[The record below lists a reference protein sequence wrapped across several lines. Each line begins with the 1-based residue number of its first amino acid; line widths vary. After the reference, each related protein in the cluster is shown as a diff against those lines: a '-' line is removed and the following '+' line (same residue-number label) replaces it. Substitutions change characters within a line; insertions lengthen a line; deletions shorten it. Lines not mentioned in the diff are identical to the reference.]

1 MTNLHV
7 FKDPDALANAVADDL
22 AARARESVAARG
34 TFSVAL
40 SGGSTPARLFDVL
53 AARGRSALPWH
64 ATEIWWGDERTV
76 PPDDPESNYGMAAK
90 HLLTPLHIPPE
101 RIHRMPGELDPQVAA
116 REYELDLTGAL
127 GVPPAIDYV
136 LLGMGP
142 DGHTASLFPNS
153 PGLKDDA
160 HWVIANPVDSPV
172 AGGKTTRL
180 TLTLPA
186 IGAARH
192 TRFVVAGKDKAE
204 RLAAVLEG
212 PPSAYPSQLVGGD
225 DVQWFVDAAAAS
237 KLRNPA

>member
-1 MTNLHV
+1 MTNVHV
-7 FKDPDALANAVADDL
+7 YKDPDALAHAAADDL
-22 AARARESVAARG
+22 AARAREAIAAHGR
-34 TFSVAL
+34 FSVAL

-53 AARGRSALPWH
+53 AARGRDALPWH

-76 PPDDPESNYGMAAK
+76 PPDHPDSNYRMTAK

-116 REYELDLTGAL
+116 REYEVTLTGAL
-127 GVPPAIDYV
+127 GTPPEFDYV
-136 LLGMGP
+136 MLGMGP
-142 DGHTASLFPNS
+142 DGHTASLFPGS
-153 PGLKDDA
+153 PGLKEA
-160 HWVIANPVDSPV
+160 ARFVIANPVDSPV

-192 TRFVVAGKDKAE
+192 TRFLVTGKDKAE
-204 RLAAVLEG
+204 RLAAVIDG
-212 PPSAYPSQLVGGD
+212 APDAYPAQLVGGA

-237 KLRNPA
+237 KLRQRA